1 MSYLLVAGNLLVIA
15 LGFLV
20 SYQSYRGYR
29 RNDSTPMLYLSI
41 GFLLLSVGGV
51 LDCSLFS
58 ALHVVVPFASYVKT
72 GLVATG
78 MVTISYSL
86 YM

>member
-29 RNDSTPMLYLSI
+29 RNDSTPMLYLAV
-41 GFLLLSVGGV
+41 GFLLVSVGGV

-58 ALHVVVPFASYVKT
+58 ALHVVVPFVSYVKT

-78 MVTISYSL
+78 MASISYSL

>member
-20 SYQSYRGYR
+20 AYQSYRGYR
-29 RNDSTPMLYLSI
+29 RNDSLPMLYLAV
-41 GFLLLSVGGV
+41 GFVLLSVGGV
-51 LDCSLFS
+51 LDCSLFGV
-58 ALHVVVPFASYVKT
+58 LDVVVPYAGYVKT

-78 MVTISYSL
+78 MATISYSL
-86 YM
+86 YV